1 MYYWHTIYFTPSDS
15 QELFL
20 VKTFRPHLE
29 KQLWTD
35 TRQRAYFQRVSTEQ
49 GNALVLSLFLPSP
62 ELDPTFLKNL
72 SKKGELLSEPSVQSP
87 PDEPLSQ
94 RWIREFQHIACRV
107 VLDLISKPS
116 YEYSDARLDLLK
128 LQLVLLRSAGLD
140 KTETADYCNRW
151 LQAQLQS
158 LGDPA
163 KNAALVQELEESIQS
178 QFLFIKDV
186 LEQFYTEITATD
198 LSKSTWLRW
207 IRGTELIAKGMEQ
220 DLERY
225 LPLLLNLCSNQ
236 MGIYPKDEL
245 SSLLILSRAL
255 SSPS

>member
-1 MYYWHTIYFTPSDS
+1 MQYWHTIHFTPSDS

-35 TRQRAYFQRVSTEQ
+35 TRLRAYFQRVSTEQ

-72 SKKGELLSEPSVQSP
+72 SKKGELLSEPRVQSA

-94 RWIREFQHIACRV
+94 RWIREFQHITCRV
-107 VLDLISKPS
+107 VLDLIAKPN
-116 YEYSDARLDLLK
+116 YEYSDARLDVLK
-128 LQLVLLRSAGLD
+128 LHLVLLRSAGLNQ
-140 KTETADYCNRW
+140 TETADYCNRL

-158 LGDPA
+158 LSDPA
-163 KNAALVQELEESIQS
+163 QSAALAQELEENIQS
-178 QFLFIKDV
+178 QFLFVKDV
-186 LEQFYTEITATD
+186 LDQFYNELNASD
-198 LSKSTWLRW
+198 LSKSSWLRW

-220 DLERY
+220 ELERY

-245 SSLLILSRAL
+245 SSLLILSEGL
-255 SSPS
+255 SSPA